1 VPIVTILDDYQGVA
15 LTSADWSPVS
25 GAYTLDVIGE
35 HIADEDALTARL
47 RDSDVIVAMRERTP
61 FPASVLKS
69 LPALRLLITTGPVNA
84 SIDLPA
90 AAAAGIT
97 VCGTG
102 GAGNAMPEL
111 TIGMIIALTRNFAQ
125 EDAAVRAGG
134 WQHTIG
140 PGLSGTTLGVLGLG
154 RLGAPVA
161 RLAQAF
167 GMSVIAWSP
176 HLSAERAAEHG
187 VRAVTK
193 AELFSQA
200 DVITVHVPLADGTRG
215 MVGADDLALMRS
227 SAYLVN
233 TSRGPIVDQTA
244 LVEAL
249 RENRIAGAGLDV
261 YDTEPLPL
269 DDPLRSLPNTLL
281 LPHIGYVTTDAYR
294 VFYRHAVEDIVAFDA
309 GAPVRVL
316 A

>member
-15 LTSADWSPVS
+15 LTSADWSAVS
-25 GAYTLDVIGE
+25 GSYTLDVIGE

-140 PGLSGTTLGVLGLG
+140 PGLSGSTLGVLGLG

-215 MVGADDLALMRS
+215 MVGADDLALMKS

-249 RENRIAGAGLDV
+249 RGNRIAGAGLDV

>member
-15 LTSADWSPVS
+15 LTSADWSAVS
-25 GAYTLDVIGE
+25 GSYTLDVIGE